1 MTTSGEL
8 NPRRTFDTT
17 ACSWEC
23 ECSITMDDGFVLQ
36 ADVPRE
42 PAAAAEHQALGH
54 PVTLST
60 AAPGQP
66 DREVP

>member
-1 MTTSGEL
+1 ML
-8 NPRRTFDTT
+8 V
-17 ACSWEC
+17 EC